1 MHIIITGGDSGIGQ
15 ARAVALQAKDNK
27 VTITG
32 RRQAAL
38 DETTQANLRME
49 TMAPDV
55 TDPAAIRACAS
66 EVIRRC
72 PTLNVVINNA
82 GIVKPENVVNNV
94 ADLIV
99 AQEVCVQQIGFLR
112 YAESKSAFDTTFAM
126 LSGILHRK
134 RANKP
139 TIDPGYLEG
148 DGDDQRRPSGPQPAG
163 SRGRRDRRCGVAGE
177 HGGRAPRRR
186 RRGPPDQWRGP

>member
-139 TIDPGYLEG
+139 IIDPGYLVG
-148 DGDDQRRPSGPQPAG
+148 
-163 SRGRRDRRCGVAGE
+163 
-177 HGGRAPRRR
+177 
-186 RRGPPDQWRGP
+186 